1 MQWISDLEQAPL
13 RKIILMKDRFLS
25 RGVADNFNQKFCLIV
40 VTGAAVGRAQES
52 PFLQVEANAAR
63 MSKEKGWS
71 LSRRSAI

>member
-1 MQWISDLEQAPL
+1 
-13 RKIILMKDRFLS
+13 MKDGFLS

-40 VTGAAVGRAQES
+40 VAGAAVGRAQES